1 LFSEPSDI
9 QKWRFG
15 IKVKFIFY
23 LFSNL
28 RRKKIAFLQK
38 KKKKISLFLFHPP
51 LHHLHCKYGA
61 PKQAK
66 HEQINVFRP
75 VSEQNCPFCYRG
87 LARDVINDFT
97 DCRRHIGGIFIAPH
111 GTF

>member
-1 LFSEPSDI
+1 VVIWNKNYFLNF
-9 QKWRFG
+9 
-15 IKVKFIFY
+15 FY

-28 RRKKIAFLQK
+28 RPKKIAIFMN
-38 KKKKISLFLFHPP
+38 KIKFFSLFLFHPP

-75 VSEQNCPFCYRG
+75 VSEQN
-87 LARDVINDFT
+87 
-97 DCRRHIGGIFIAPH
+97 FIPE
-111 GTF
+111 